1 MIRVDLYSKDGEH
14 VANVPFLPYATP
26 PDAIMWANRFFFH
39 RTDGKYYEGF
49 VHFIV
54 PPPTA

>member
-26 PDAIMWANRFFFH
+26 PDAIMWSNRFFFH
-39 RTDGKYYEGF
+39 RSDGKYYEGF
-49 VHFIV
+49 VHFVV
-54 PPPTA
+54 PAA